1 MNDMANVIKGIIDRT
16 EGEFAV
22 IKIAG
27 DQELYWPK
35 NNISFNYASGDKV
48 NVSLNREEA
57 VFIEGEDDNA
67 KNILRKI
74 FQPNV

>member
-1 MNDMANVIKGIIDRT
+1 MANVIRGIIDRT

-22 IKIAG
+22 IMIAG

-35 NNISFNYASGDKV
+35 NNISFDYAGGDKV
-48 NVSLNREEA
+48 NISLNKEEA
-57 VFIEGEDDNA
+57 SFIEVEYDSA

-74 FQPNV
+74 FQPNA